1 MKQRITKLNRHL
13 YQLLASHGFF
23 LVIVG
28 LFVLASVF
36 VAAVSIYPMAFD
48 EDFHLGII
56 KIYASHPLPWGFN
69 ETSAMA
75 QFGNVPHDPSWLF
88 HWLMSFPYNFLHLLG
103 INETGIVFGLR
114 LINIALFVGGIVF
127 IKKVLKRT
135 RLGNASIN
143 IILALWLLIPIMTQI
158 AGQINYDNLII
169 FMFALALW
177 LAQEI
182 LTDIRKNQ
190 PFISTAVLLLIT
202 ILVGSATKYAFLPAA
217 IGIIIVVAVSMWRH
231 RKTLNYKLPVDR
243 PLYLAT
249 LGILLVV
256 ALCANYRYVQNVT
269 EFRSISPSCD
279 QTFSAN
285 DCLRYGVYARDS
297 EYRAVKANDF
307 VAKNPLNYLVSEW
320 VPGLVFRLFFVV
332 SGPTNGYDTRQ
343 PAIIP
348 LIISSIIGGL
358 ALLMM
363 IVYFRTTL
371 NQPYVWLFLL
381 PVVLYVGALFIQLY
395 GSYRDTA
402 VPVAINGR
410 YLIPFIP
417 LVAALAVP
425 ALRNLKRVRYSSI
438 IASFAIVLLVF
449 TGDGIGSYIT
459 QSRMSWFYPG
469 PARDITNVLRDAS
482 RPLVPVF
489 E

>member
-1 MKQRITKLNRHL
+1 MKQRLTKLNRHL
-13 YQLLASHGFF
+13 YQLLASRGFF
-23 LVIVG
+23 LVIIGV
-28 LFVLASVF
+28 FTLARLF

-56 KIYASHPLPWGFN
+56 KIYASHPLPWGLS

-75 QFGNVPHDPSWLF
+75 QYGNVPHDPSWLF
-88 HWLMSFPYNFLHLLG
+88 HWLMSFPYTFLHFLG

-114 LINIALFVGGIVF
+114 LINIALFVGGILF
-127 IKKVLKRT
+127 IQKVLART

-143 IILALWLLIPIMTQI
+143 VILALWLLIPIMTQI
-158 AGQINYDNLII
+158 AGQINYDNLV
-169 FMFALALW
+169 MLVFAVALW
-177 LAQEI
+177 LAQGI
-182 LTDIRKNQ
+182 LMSIREHR
-190 PFISTAVLLLIT
+190 PFIPPAILLLIT
-202 ILVGSATKYAFLPAA
+202 LLTGSATKYAFLPAA
-217 IGIIIVVAVSMWRH
+217 IGIVIVVTISLWRH
-231 RKTLNYKLPVDR
+231 RKTLNYTLPARR
-243 PLYLAT
+243 PLYFVL
-249 LGILLVV
+249 LGFLLVV
-256 ALCANYRYVQNVT
+256 TLCANYRYVQNVVA
-269 EFRSISPSCD
+269 FHSISPSCD
-279 QTFSAN
+279 QTFSEN
-285 DCLRYGVYARDS
+285 DCLQYGVYARDS
-297 EYRAVKANDF
+297 GYRATKADDF

-469 PARDITNVLRDAS
+469 PARDITNVLRDVS
-482 RPLVPVF
+482 NPLVPTF